1 MLSIFA
7 SAASWAPPAEVKQ
20 AAEKSHWAVLI
31 AGSSGYGNYRHQS
44 DVCHAYQIMKKNGI
58 AEDKIIVLAV
68 DDIANSNS
76 NPYPGQVFN
85 KPTANGVAGVDVYSG
100 CKIDYSGS
108 MVTPDT
114 FVKVLT
120 GDSAGLNSGKV
131 LKSTKKDRVFVN
143 FVDHGGV
150 NIIGFPR
157 TTMHAKE
164 LVGALTTMSTQNMY
178 KELVFYL
185 EACESGSMFP
195 AGTLQPG
202 MYATTA
208 ANAKE
213 SSYGT
218 YCSPDDEVNGKKI
231 GSCLGDLYSVNWMQD
246 SDKASRGETLEKQFQ
261 NVKKLTTKSHV
272 LEFGD
277 TSIAAEPLVDFQG
290 DSAAA
295 PSVTEDA
302 ALLLRSSMDARDAEV
317 ASAYQRYMATGS
329 AAAADELTGY
339 VQDRKIAD
347 ARFQAIVAAAGVN
360 GILEQAT
367 PDQIDFECHYAAHS
381 MYVSS
386 CGDWSTGALKHSA
399 TLAKLCAAT
408 STASVRAA
416 IAAACPK

>member
-1 MLSIFA
+1 VLGST
-7 SAASWAPPAEVKQ
+7 S
-20 AAEKSHWAVLI
+20 KS
-31 AGSSGYGNYRHQS
+31 
-44 DVCHAYQIMKKNGI
+44 K
-58 AEDKIIVLAV
+58 
-68 DDIANSNS
+68 
-76 NPYPGQVFN
+76 VF
-85 KPTANGVAGVDVYSG
+85 
-100 CKIDYSGS
+100 I
-108 MVTPDT
+108 
-114 FVKVLT
+114 
-120 GDSAGLNSGKV
+120 
-131 LKSTKKDRVFVN
+131 N

-150 NIIGFPR
+150 GLIGFG
-157 TTMHAKE
+157 TQVMHVTQLAAALKTMHTK
-164 LVGALTTMSTQNMY
+164 GMY

-195 AGTLQPG
+195 EGTLQPG

-213 SSYGT
+213 SSWGT
-218 YCSPDDEVNGKKI
+218 YCGSDDMVDGKSI

-246 SDKASRGETLEKQFQ
+246 SDKATSGETLEEQFT
-261 NVKKLTTKSHV
+261 NVKKLTSKSHV

-277 TSIAAEPLVDFQG
+277 KDVAAEPLVDFQG
-290 DSAAA
+290 DSNAARVA
-295 PSVTEDA
+295 TLSSATKDA
-302 ALLLRSSMDARDAEV
+302 DLLLRSSMDARDAEV
-317 ASAYQRYMATGS
+317 ASAYQRFMTTGS

-339 VQDRKIAD
+339 IKDRKVAN

-367 PDQIDFECHYAAHS
+367 PDQIDFECHFAAHS
-381 MYVSS
+381 AYVSS